1 MKEQALKEGKEE
13 GLEIGKAEGLE
24 IGRAE
29 GLAKGRIEGRTEGRN
44 IERLSHARKMLD
56 KGYPIEDIVEITG
69 LTIDEIKG
77 L

>member
-13 GLEIGKAEGLE
+13 GLA
-24 IGRAE
+24 
-29 GLAKGRIEGRTEGRN
+29 EGRN
-44 IERLSHARKMLD
+44 IERQSNARKMLD

>member
-1 MKEQALKEGKEE
+1 MR
-13 GLEIGKAEGLE
+13 LERRKVEGLE

-29 GLAKGRIEGRTEGRN
+29 GLAKGRIEGRTEGRTEGRN